1 MRYLSVKVMKKTLL
15 LFLLMSITIVSLG
28 QEKLLNRGEVSAQ
41 AFVPTGN
48 LAKTNYL
55 GIGMS
60 VEGETKQKNNLGIAF
75 NSGYNY
81 VLGKEGS
88 KTIIQFPAY
97 VGVKYHFGDMVS
109 FGQFFGV
116 NYITQ
121 GYGFSPATL
130 TYLKI
135 DGINFTTD
143 IRYINSSIKNIISD
157 FSGIGITIGYKF

>member
-1 MRYLSVKVMKKTLL
+1 MKKTLL
-15 LFLLMSITIVSLG
+15 LLLLMNITILSLG
-28 QEKLLNRGEVSAQ
+28 QKKLLTRGEISAQ
-41 AFVPTGN
+41 TFIPSGS
-48 LAKTNYL
+48 LSKTHYL

-60 VEGETKQKNNLGIAF
+60 VEGETKEKNNIGVAF

-81 VLGKEGS
+81 VLGEKDNKS
-88 KTIIQFPAY
+88 IIQFPAY
-97 VGVKYHFGDMVS
+97 VGFKYHFGDMVS

-130 TYLKI
+130 TYLKF

-143 IRYINSSIKNIISD
+143 IRYINSSLRKIVSD
-157 FSGIGITIGYKF
+157 FSGVGVTLGYKF

>member
-1 MRYLSVKVMKKTLL
+1 MKKTLL
-15 LFLLMSITIVSLG
+15 LFLLISFTIVSLG
-28 QEKLLNRGEVSAQ
+28 QKKLLNRGEISAQ
-41 AFVPTGN
+41 TFIPSGN
-48 LAKTNYL
+48 LSKTHYV

-60 VEGETKQKNNLGIAF
+60 VEGETKEKNNLGIGF

-81 VLGKEGS
+81 VLGEKNNKS
-88 KTIIQFPAY
+88 IIQFPAY
-97 VGVKYHFGDMVS
+97 IGIKYHFGNMVS

-121 GYGFSPATL
+121 GYGFSSATL
-130 TYLKI
+130 TYIKF

-143 IRYINSSIKNIISD
+143 IRYINSSLIKIVSD